1 MQTIADEVMSLTRPV
16 RHDRRIPWLTVAG
29 ISLAGGMLLLGAVVL
44 VDLRNDAW
52 QQAEKASDNLAA
64 ALEQDIARTF

>member
-1 MQTIADEVMSLTRPV
+1 MSLTRPV
-16 RHDRRIPWLTVAG
+16 RHGRRIPWLTVAG